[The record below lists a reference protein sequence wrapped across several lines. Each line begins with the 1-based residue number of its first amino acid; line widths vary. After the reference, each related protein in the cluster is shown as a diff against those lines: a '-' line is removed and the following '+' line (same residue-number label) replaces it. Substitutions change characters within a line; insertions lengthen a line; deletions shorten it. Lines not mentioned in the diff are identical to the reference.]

1 MYYFTADQHYGHK
14 RIIEYCKRPFDSVD
28 DMDEYMIN
36 EHNKVVKPSD
46 IVINIGD
53 FSLYSRKYEDVAKK
67 YIRRLNG
74 NNIFIPGSHDQ
85 WLQRVIKHS
94 HIWQKSIE
102 GQQVICCHYAMRAW
116 PASHYGSWHLFGHSH
131 GNLEPFGNSFD
142 VGVDSHEFRPWSF
155 EEVKYKMDYLSSCHE

>member
-36 EHNKVVKPSD
+36 EHNKVVKPND

-74 NNIFIPGSHDQ
+74 MNVFIPGSHDQ
-85 WLQRVIKHS
+85 WLGNNKNS

-102 GQQVICCHYAMRAW
+102 GQQVICCHYAMRTW

-131 GNLEPFGNSFD
+131 GNLLAYGNSFD

-155 EEVKYKMDYLSSCHE
+155 EEVKEKMDLLSF